1 MLFLFAVRSFS
12 LGRTVTRMNAL
23 AVIRTP
29 RRTGVKPRTCKE
41 ELGEECSKTE
51 RWKRLNYRLTVKPQT
66 IHHDRQKKCIQIL
79 AFIAMKAIKVR
90 LQFHLYCKSLLVKIS
105 IPLLPSCTNS
115 AKRPHISNYFIV
127 QFSNDRFILTV
138 GFTKNDLTWG
148 NRVSV

>member
-12 LGRTVTRMNAL
+12 LGRTATRMNAL

-51 RWKRLNYRLTVKPQT
+51 RWKRLNYRLTVKPRQT
-66 IHHDRQKKCIQIL
+66 KKKCIQIL
-79 AFIAMKAIKVR
+79 AFIATKAIKVR
-90 LQFHLYCKSLLVKIS
+90 LQFHFYCKSLLVKIS

-115 AKRPHISNYFIV
+115 AKLPHINNYFIV
-127 QFSNDRFILTV
+127 QLSNDRFILTI
-138 GFTKNDLTWG
+138 GFTKNDLTRG
-148 NRVSV
+148 NAVSV